1 MTPQESVL
9 QFGTGMLLR
18 SIVANA
24 VDAANLAGQFGGRIV
39 VVQSTPHG
47 VAATINRQRGEF
59 TLVEQGIEDGA
70 PIQRRRQIRSIA
82 RALVADTE
90 WPAIRAVAIRPE
102 LRVIISN
109 VTEAGFRLDA
119 NQPASSFP
127 GRLTD
132 LLHAR
137 FAALPDAPILFV
149 IPTELVPDN
158 GPRLAEMV
166 EALARRLDDASEFI
180 SWIARRVRFCSSLVD
195 RITTVAS
202 TEVERNELV
211 TITEP
216 QWLWAIECDPVALRA
231 AFPVDVASPGSVI
244 FAPDI
249 SWYRERKL
257 RLLNGAHTAI
267 APIAMMAGCR
277 FVREATTHKAV
288 GSFLRRILFEEIAPS
303 TSLVAGDAAS
313 YARSVIDRFA
323 NPWLDHEWQVILTN
337 QIAKLRLRVIPSI
350 VSFNDKFG
358 RIPDGLTRALAASL
372 RYARTVGPA
381 EGWWRGVSYRIVD
394 LDGALIDAHWRRVD
408 PAAKAAAVDEAT
420 LVRFAESVLSDAEVW
435 GRNLTEMKG
444 MVAAVTAALVGM
456 ERTPRPEPQ
465 ARDHKH

>member
-1 MTPQESVL
+1 MSGQESVL

-24 VDAANLAGQFGGRIV
+24 VDAANLAGHYDGRIV

-47 VAATINRQRGEF
+47 AAAAVNRQHGAF

-70 PIQRRRQIRSIA
+70 LVKRRRRIRSIS
-82 RALVADTE
+82 RALVADTD
-90 WPAIRAVAIRPE
+90 WPAIRAVAVRPE

-119 NQPASSFP
+119 DPTETSFP
-127 GRLTD
+127 ARLTD

-137 FAALPDAPILFV
+137 FVAVPGAPVLWM

-166 EALARRLDDASEFI
+166 NAVARRRDDADVFI
-180 SWIARRVRFCSSLVD
+180 PWIARQVRFCSSLVD
-195 RITTVAS
+195 RITTIAS
-202 TEVERNELV
+202 TEVERNELT

-216 QWLWAIECDPVALRA
+216 HWLWAIECDPVALRA
-231 AFPVDVASPGSVI
+231 AFPIDAASPGSVM
-244 FAPDI
+244 FAADI

-267 APIAMMAGCR
+267 APMAMMAGCR
-277 FVREATTHKAV
+277 TVREAVTHVTV
-288 GSFLRRILFEEIAPS
+288 GPFLRRVLFDEIAPS
-303 TSLVAGDAAS
+303 TSLLPADAAS
-313 YARSVIDRFA
+313 YAQSVIDRFA
-323 NPWLDHEWQVILTN
+323 NPWLDHEWRVILTN

-350 VSFNDKFG
+350 ISFNAKFG
-358 RIPDGLTRALAASL
+358 EIPEGLTWALAASL

-394 LDGALIDAHWRRVD
+394 LDCALIDAHWRRAD
-408 PAAKAAAVDEAT
+408 PAAAPTAVDEAT
-420 LVRFAESVLSDAEVW
+420 LTRFAASVLGDVEIW
-435 GRNLTEMKG
+435 GQDLGAMLG
-444 MVAAVTAALVGM
+444 MVDAVKKALVGM
-456 ERTPRPEPQ
+456 E
-465 ARDHKH
+465 

>member
-1 MTPQESVL
+1 M
-9 QFGTGMLLR
+9 R

-24 VDAANLAGQFGGRIV
+24 VDAANLAGHFDGRIV

-47 VAATINRQRGEF
+47 VAAAINRQHGEF
-59 TLVEQGIEDGA
+59 TLVEQGIDGDA
-70 PIQRRRQIRSIA
+70 PVQRRRQIRSYS
-82 RALVADTE
+82 RALIADTE
-90 WPAIRAVAIRPE
+90 WPAILAVAIRPD

-119 NQPASSFP
+119 DQPASSFP

-137 FAALPDAPILFV
+137 FVALPDAPVLFV

-166 EALARRLDDASEFI
+166 GAVARRLDDANEFI
-180 SWIARRVRFCSSLVD
+180 SWIARRVKFCSSLVD
-195 RITTVAS
+195 RITTIAP
-202 TEVERNELV
+202 TEAERNEL
-211 TITEP
+211 TTFTELH
-216 QWLWAIECDPVALRA
+216 WLWAIEGDPVALRA
-231 AFPVDVASPGSVI
+231 AFSVDAASPGSVI

-249 SWYRERKL
+249 SRYRERKL

-267 APIAMMAGCR
+267 APMAMMAGCR
-277 FVREATTHKAV
+277 TVREAVVHAAV
-288 GSFLRRILFEEIAPS
+288 QPFLRRVLFEEIAPS
-303 TSLVAGDAAS
+303 TSLVAEDAAS
-313 YARSVIDRFA
+313 YAQSVIDRFA

-337 QIAKLRLRVIPSI
+337 QTAKLRLRVIPSI

-358 RIPDGLTRALAASL
+358 KIPDGLIWALAASL

-394 LDGALIDAHWRRVD
+394 VDGVLIDAHWRRVD
-408 PAAKAAAVDEAT
+408 PAATPAAVNEAT
-420 LVRFAESVLSDAEVW
+420 LARFAGSVLKDVELW
-435 GRNLTEMKG
+435 GRDLSVLPG
-444 MVAAVTAALVGM
+444 MVDGVTRALVGM
-456 ERTPRPEPQ
+456 E
-465 ARDHKH
+465 